1 MPKVVNH
8 EVHRISILKRCLG
21 LFAKKGY
28 AAVTMREI
36 SRELRVSTG
45 SLYHY
50 FPTKEVLFEEMAKW
64 AVRED
69 AAQLEEVRGASQQM
83 NFRERLELLFDF
95 VREREGHFQ
104 DLILI
109 ASDLYRLD
117 ESEPARAILKDCSLV
132 FRSAIESHL
141 MLKNEEMEKLFFSVL
156 IGTVFQRMLDHDA
169 ADFEKTFSIVRGF
182 APLISFGLLSE
193 TKKAGNDSP

>member
-28 AAVTMREI
+28 AAMTMREI

>member
-1 MPKVVNH
+1 MNH